1 MRRRVKAN
9 IAIGA
14 AGVLLALLL
23 AFFGAMLYFHGKAEV
38 SPSPAAPTS
47 QATEDGDGFPA
58 VDWGYWQG
66 VNPNVVGWI
75 TVPGTP
81 IDYPIVQAQE
91 SDPDYYLKHDVYGDY
106 NVYGCPYLD
115 AGCKAGGLFGS
126 LNSVVCG
133 HHMND
138 GSMFASVA
146 DYSDMGLARSHARI
160 LVQTPEEKRVYEAQ
174 AAEIIPG
181 WENAKRVDFD
191 GTADFLAYY
200 SVRFDGCSMKLAND
214 IEAVRNTGHVLTLC
228 TCSYNYWSQNE
239 RTLVYAAVSRSLPG
253 SGIATM

>member
-1 MRRRVKAN
+1 M
-9 IAIGA
+9 I
-14 AGVLLALLL
+14 
-23 AFFGAMLYFHGKAEV
+23 
-38 SPSPAAPTS
+38 
-47 QATEDGDGFPA
+47 
-58 VDWGYWQG
+58 
-66 VNPNVVGWI
+66 GWI

-115 AGCKAGGLFGS
+115 AGCRTGGLFAS
-126 LNSVVCG
+126 LNSVVFG

-146 DYSDMGLARSHARI
+146 NYTDASFATDHAYI
-160 LVQTPEEKRVYEAQ
+160 LVQTPEEKRVYEVQ

-181 WENAKRVDFD
+181 WEAAKRTDFKN
-191 GTADFLAYY
+191 TADFLAFYEE
-200 SVRFDGCSMKLAND
+200 RFALCGMKRAQD
-214 IEAVRNTGHVLTLC
+214 TRAVAETGHVLTLC

-239 RTLVYAAVSRSLPG
+239 RTLVYAAVVKTLPG
-253 SGIATM
+253 SEAEAFAQ